1 MTATLNADMRTEHG
15 KGAARRLRRAGRVPA
30 VLYGHGDET
39 RTLSVDAVELEKL
52 LASINV
58 ENTLI
63 EVAVGG
69 GASTRALIREVQLH
83 PYRPEALH
91 LDLLQVHAG
100 EKLRLQIPIR
110 LTGSPEGVRNG
121 GTLDQSVYE
130 LDVECL
136 PGDIPDTAEV
146 DVTGLAIGDSIRV
159 RDVSLPGV
167 TVLNDD
173 NLTVASVVPPAVQA
187 LPETPESED
196 GPVAAVEPE
205 LIRDR
210 AEDAEGVPA
219 TEQG

>member
-1 MTATLNADMRTEHG
+1 MTATLNADTRTEHG

-52 LASINV
+52 LASINI

-63 EVAVGG
+63 DVAVEG
-69 GASTRALIREVQLH
+69 GAPTRALIREVQLH
-83 PYRPEALH
+83 PYKPEALH
-91 LDLLQVHAG
+91 LDLLQIHAG

-121 GTLDQSVYE
+121 GILDQSVYE

-146 DVTGLAIGDSIRV
+146 DVSGLAIGGSIRV
-159 RDVSLPGV
+159 RDISLPGV
-167 TVLNDD
+167 SVLNDD

-187 LPETPESED
+187 LPETPESEE
-196 GPVAAVEPE
+196 GPVGAVEPE

-210 AEDAEGVPA
+210 TEDADDVPA

>member
-1 MTATLNADMRTEHG
+1 MTATLNADTRTEHG

-30 VLYGHGDET
+30 ILYGHGDET
-39 RTLSVDAVELEKL
+39 RALSVDALELEKL
-52 LASINV
+52 LTSINV

-63 EVAVGG
+63 DVAVGG
-69 GASTRALIREVQLH
+69 GAPTRALIREVQSH
-83 PYRPEALH
+83 PYKPEVLH
-91 LDLLQVHAG
+91 LDLLQIHAG
-100 EKLRLQIPIR
+100 EKLRLQVPIR
-110 LTGSPEGVRNG
+110 LTGNAEGVRNG

-136 PGDIPDTAEV
+136 PGDIPDAAEV
-146 DVTGLAIGDSIRV
+146 DISALAIGDSIRV

-167 TVLNDD
+167 KVLNDD
-173 NLTVASVVPPAVQA
+173 DLTVAAVLPPAVQA

-196 GPVAAVEPE
+196 GPVGAVQPE

-210 AEDAEGVPA
+210 AEDADDVPA